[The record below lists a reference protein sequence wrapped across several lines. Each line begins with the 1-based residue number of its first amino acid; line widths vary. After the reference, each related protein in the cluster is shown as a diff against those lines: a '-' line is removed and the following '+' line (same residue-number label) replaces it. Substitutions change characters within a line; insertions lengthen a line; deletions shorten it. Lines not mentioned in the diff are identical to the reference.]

1 MKDISKINV
10 NGQLIG
16 IIGLKTALEEIA
28 QIKNKYSEKE
38 LKQRLFQCL
47 KRKNYIPAKPEIE
60 KSYKEAFWR
69 EFKKYLGEPVKE
81 KPTQGI
87 IILGPGC
94 PSCDRL
100 MEEVLQVLNEMKVAL
115 SVEHITDPTEIRK
128 YGLLATP
135 ALIINGKLKV
145 SGRVPS
151 KGMIKKWIEESLREG
166 SHEKIEVFG

>member
-94 PSCDRL
+94 PSCGRL

-166 SHEKIEVFG
+166 SHEKN